1 MSDDAKNARKETLNA
16 RVQNKANETST
27 KEQTDK
33 TSKTDKD
40 ASNDRPST
48 KDKTALTMYLSDEQ
62 VDTLDLQ
69 FQELNLEYRR
79 EHGEKL
85 QKNADFYP
93 AVLEAAFSD
102 RTVREVLEIDG

>member
-1 MSDDAKNARKETLNA
+1 
-16 RVQNKANETST
+16 
-27 KEQTDK
+27 
-33 TSKTDKD
+33 
-40 ASNDRPST
+40 
-48 KDKTALTMYLSDEQ
+48 MYLSEEE

-93 AVLEAAFSD
+93 AVLEAAFSEK
-102 RTVREVLEIDG
+102 TVREVLGIED